1 MDFSLTDE
9 QKELQAIARKFATE
23 RIRPRA
29 RELDRVTDPSKA
41 WPADLFREASGLG
54 LRTIKL
60 PREFGGRGV
69 DTLTELIVLEE
80 LCVGDVA
87 FGSSLAHPW
96 REGRMLAE
104 ASTPEARER
113 LLRPFLD
120 DDDGMTALGITEPHA
135 GSDNSSGYDAELGA
149 GPVTSAVIEGDH
161 WVVNGRKRFITAGNV
176 ARFMIVYARTDPNV
190 SWRQGVSAIVVPTD
204 TPGYTCVH
212 VMDKLGMRPNPNTE
226 VAFENVRVPA
236 GNLLGEVNR
245 GLDLLVKYGASSK
258 VKEGVKSLG
267 AARAAYEE
275 AVAWAQSRVQGGT
288 EIIRHQVI
296 AHRLADMAAEIEL
309 CRSLCWRA
317 GWSVDHDP
325 QGGLKLQT
333 MAKVKTCDMAAK
345 VAVEALEIFGGYG
358 VLKDH
363 PIEKIA
369 RDAITMLHTTGGSDA
384 LRDDLARLLL
394 PAYKNQ

>member
-9 QKELQAIARKFATE
+9 QSQLRAIARKFATE

-29 RELDRVTDPSKA
+29 RELDRVSDPAKA
-41 WPADLFREASGLG
+41 WPADLFREASRLG
-54 LRTIKL
+54 LRTFKL
-60 PREFGGRGV
+60 PREFGGCGA

-113 LLRPFLD
+113 LLKPFLD

-149 GPVTSAVIEGDH
+149 GPVTSAVLEGDH
-161 WVVNGRKRFITAGNV
+161 WVLNGRKRFITAGNV
-176 ARFMIVYARTDPNV
+176 ARFMIVYARTDPSV
-190 SWRQGVSAIVVPTD
+190 PWRQGVSAIVVPTD
-204 TPGYTCVH
+204 TPGYRCVH

-226 VAFENVRVPA
+226 VALDNVRVPA

-245 GLDLLVKYGASSK
+245 GVDLLVKFGAASK
-258 VKEGVKSLG
+258 VKEAVKSLG

-275 AVAWAQSRVQGGT
+275 AVAWTHARVQGGK
-288 EIIRHQVI
+288 EIVRHQVI

-325 QGGLKLQT
+325 FGGLPLQT
-333 MAKVKTCDMAAK
+333 MAKIRTCDMAAK
-345 VAVEALEIFGGYG
+345 VAVAALEIFGGYG

-384 LRDDLARLLL
+384 LRDDLARLLH
-394 PAYKNQ
+394 PAYGSG